1 MCANASYQLNSTLG
15 PVLERVEGRDEIT
28 TEVIPEKAIS
38 HPLPGSALRNTMRFA
53 GEHAPTMLV
62 PPKVSIII
70 PVYNEQ
76 ERIAD
81 CLNRAKSHLR
91 FLGAPYEIVVVDDGS
106 TDMTGITVQR
116 IADGETVKAVGYRY
130 NRGKGFAIRYGAN
143 YVSGE
148 IVVLMDGDGDIS
160 PNLVDRYVAVLKDHD
175 VALASKRHP
184 ESRVSSPVVR
194 KFLSLTFRVLVG
206 LSTGLGMSDTQSG
219 FKAFRREPL
228 GRIMKLICVK
238 QYAFDVELLVVAKLL
253 KLRVAELP
261 IVIKLDKPFSVRHAL
276 RMAVDL
282 MGIAY
287 RLWILRWYQTNLQ
300 NTTARYEPI
309 LNW

>member
-1 MCANASYQLNSTLG
+1 
-15 PVLERVEGRDEIT
+15 LERVKGGDENT
-28 TEVIPEKAIS
+28 TEVIEEKSIS
-38 HPLPGSALRNTMRFA
+38 QPLAGTALQKTMRLSNQ
-53 GEHAPTMLV
+53 PDLTVVVL
-62 PPKVSIII
+62 PKISIII
-70 PVYNEQ
+70 PVYNE
-76 ERIAD
+76 EKHIAD
-81 CLNRAKSHLR
+81 CINRAKSHLQ
-91 FLGAPYEIVVVDDGS
+91 LSGAPYEIIVVDDGS
-106 TDMTGITVQR
+106 TDMTRIAVQNV
-116 IADGETVKAVGYRY
+116 ADGETVKMVGYDY
-130 NRGKGFAIRYGAN
+130 NQGKGFAIKYAAN

-160 PNLVDRYVAVLKDHD
+160 PHLVGRYAAVLKDHD

-184 ESRVSSPVVR
+184 DSRVSSPIVR
-194 KFLSLTFRVLVG
+194 KLLSLSFRVLVG

-228 GRIMKLICVK
+228 EQIMKLICVK

-261 IVIKLDKPFSVRHAL
+261 IVIKLDSPFSVRHAL
-276 RMAVDL
+276 KMAVDL

-287 RLWILRWYQTNLQ
+287 RLRILRWYQTNLQ
-300 NTTARYEPI
+300 NTTPRYEPI